1 MRFIARRLTF
11 DAASRWQFLVVGT
24 AAGALFMAAGCQQPA
39 NSERIGQ
46 SGRSEPPSVKVG
58 HPEKRNVRRLIERPG
73 YNIQA
78 YERTLIYADIAGYVR
93 KWNSDMGDNV
103 HKDQVLAE
111 LYVPEMEVELKQKE
125 AAIQQASSEIKLAEA
140 AMLRSQAELKRA
152 LSQYQRLAKV
162 GDSGVLDREQVEEAR
177 LGFEGAQAAL
187 AKAQAEVEVAK
198 ARLEVAKTSR
208 DHVQA
213 LLQYTEVRAPYDGVI
228 TRRNVNKG
236 DLVQPGSGGKA
247 DPLFIME
254 QIKPVRVFVNIQE
267 LDAVWVRDKDV
278 ALIRVQSL
286 QGQQF
291 KGEVTRTSRSLD
303 PQNRTLRTEIDLPNT
318 DGKLSPGMF
327 VNATIIAEHKN
338 VWSLPAKAVVT
349 QGEESF
355 CYRVEGGKA
364 VRTAIQVGLRGS
376 ELVEVLKKQVRSA
389 RPAEEPRWEDF
400 SGDEVIIVT
409 NPTSLTDNQVIG
421 MATDHK

>member
-1 MRFIARRLTF
+1 MRFTPLRFVFA
-11 DAASRWQFLVVGT
+11 AASRRHFHVAAT
-24 AAGALFMAAGCQQPA
+24 AAGILLLAAGCSQQPA

-46 SGRSEPPSVKVG
+46 AGRSEPASVKVG
-58 HPEKRNVRRLIERPG
+58 HPEKKTVRGLIERPG

-93 KWNSDMGDNV
+93 QWNSDMGDSV
-103 HKDQVLAE
+103 RKDQVLAE

-152 LSQYQRLAKV
+152 QSQYQRLAKV
-162 GDSGVLDREQVEEAR
+162 GDSGVLDKEQVEETR
-177 LGFEGAQAAL
+177 LGFEAAQASV

-213 LLQYTEVRAPYDGVI
+213 LLQYTQVRAPYDGVI

-236 DLVQPGSGGKA
+236 DLVQPGSSGKGE
-247 DPLFIME
+247 PLFIME

-327 VNATIIAEHKN
+327 VNATIIVEHKN
-338 VWSLPAKAVVT
+338 VWSLPVKAVIT
-349 QGEESF
+349 QGEQSF
-355 CYRVEGGKA
+355 CYRVEGDK
-364 VRTAIQVGLRGS
+364 VTRTPIQVGLRGTD
-376 ELVEVLKKQVRSA
+376 LVEVLKKQTKSA
-389 RPAEEPRWEDF
+389 SPTEEPRWE
-400 SGDEVIIVT
+400 
-409 NPTSLTDNQVIG
+409 NLTGQEICVIG
-421 MATDHK
+421 DPASLSDGQLIRISK